1 MNYLKPIITNSVSY
15 GCHVGKCLIDIHNPK
30 AMVNL
35 LAHPIAFG
43 QSVPDIITK
52 IGAVASLSLLGIAL
66 LTNSVV
72 HLSLAVIILTSSGVG
87 MLLSYVTNDTYACL
101 DLEASVEKSTKGID
115 ANGKKLTEQAD
126 IIEGK
131 IEGLRKV
138 AEKAEAVAEQ
148 IGRELE
154 EKSTVSDTVK
164 EQLADSTEH
173 SAEVAL
179 EISEKA
185 EVLAVSRGR
194 CDQPTTAK
202 AKRLHQIMQK
212 IRELTGLEAEY
223 EAQIEA
229 ATDPDAIETLEE
241 EQDEI
246 NLSIVKLERERNAI
260 LNEGVDK

>member
-1 MNYLKPIITNSVSY
+1 MA
-15 GCHVGKCLIDIHNPK
+15 G
-30 AMVNL
+30 
-35 LAHPIAFG
+35 
-43 QSVPDIITK
+43 
-52 IGAVASLSLLGIAL
+52 
-66 LTNSVV
+66 
-72 HLSLAVIILTSSGVG
+72 
-87 MLLSYVTNDTYACL
+87 
-101 DLEASVEKSTKGID
+101 
-115 ANGKKLTEQAD
+115 
-126 IIEGK
+126 
-131 IEGLRKV
+131 
-138 AEKAEAVAEQ
+138 KAEAIAEQ
-148 IGRELE
+148 VAHGME
-154 EKSTVSDTVK
+154 EKSTVSETVK
-164 EQLADSTEH
+164 EQLADSTER

-212 IRELTGLEAEY
+212 IRDLTGLEAEY

-229 ATDPDAIETLEE
+229 ATDPDTKEALED

>member
-1 MNYLKPIITNSVSY
+1 
-15 GCHVGKCLIDIHNPK
+15 
-30 AMVNL
+30 
-35 LAHPIAFG
+35 
-43 QSVPDIITK
+43 
-52 IGAVASLSLLGIAL
+52 
-66 LTNSVV
+66 
-72 HLSLAVIILTSSGVG
+72 

-101 DLEASVEKSTKGID
+101 DLEAAVEKSTKGID
-115 ANGKKLTEQAD
+115 DNGKKLNEQAD
-126 IIEGK
+126 IVERK

-138 AEKAEAVAEQ
+138 AGKAEAIAEQ
-148 IGRELE
+148 VAHGME
-154 EKSTVSDTVK
+154 EKSTVSETVK
-164 EQLADSTEH
+164 EQLADSTER

-229 ATDPDAIETLEE
+229 ATDPDTKEALED